1 MSHSEGKSFRRDRTW
16 SRAIDSPSMAR
27 IAPFRALRFD
37 QGRFAD
43 LARLLAPPY
52 DVISETQRKEL
63 EASHPR
69 NIVHLDLPRGE
80 ADGRYENARAQ
91 LDRWLA
97 EGTLRQDARPALYRY
112 EQRFSFTGAA
122 GPQNYTRKGFISL
135 IELSPFSARVVL
147 PHEHTLSGPKVDRFK
162 LIHATRA
169 HFSQVFSLYRDP
181 AGTIEATLDGACL
194 AAPDVDATTPD
205 GCRHRLWVVTDEAV
219 IAAVARGL
227 APRSV
232 MIADGH
238 HRYETMLAIRDSLRP
253 ASVPLGHSMADWGV
267 MFFARAE
274 DPGLLVLPTH
284 RMVHG
289 LSAEALDS
297 LAERCRPWFEV
308 VSGSEEDAAAIEE
321 RLRREG
327 EKTVTFGLRRAGAA
341 GTTWLKLR
349 PDANLARLGP
359 PTLARLDVSVL
370 HGLLL
375 DPLLGIGSEAMASQS
390 NLTYSHDLRETLA
403 RVAASQVQA
412 AFLMNATKVSQ
423 VLDACE
429 AGFVL
434 PQKSTYFQPKLATG
448 LVMARIDPD
457 EEPVL
462 PKV

>member
-1 MSHSEGKSFRRDRTW
+1 
-16 SRAIDSPSMAR
+16 MAR

-43 LARLLAPPY
+43 LAPLLAPPY
-52 DVISETQRKEL
+52 DVISETQRREL

-91 LDRWLA
+91 LERWLA

-181 AGTIEATLDGACL
+181 AGTIEATLDRACL

-219 IAAVARGL
+219 ITAVARGL

-253 ASVPLGHSMADWGV
+253 ANVPLGHSLADWGV

-289 LSAEALDS
+289 LSAGALDS

-308 VSGSEEDAAAIEE
+308 IPGSEEDAAAIEE

-370 HGLLL
+370 HGLVL

-390 NLTYSHDLRETLA
+390 NLTYSHDLRETLG
-403 RVAASQVQA
+403 RVAAAEVQA

-448 LVMARIDPD
+448 LVMARIEPG

>member
-1 MSHSEGKSFRRDRTW
+1 
-16 SRAIDSPSMAR
+16 MAR

-80 ADGRYENARAQ
+80 ADARYENARAQ
-91 LDRWLA
+91 LERWLA

-112 EQRFSFTGAA
+112 EQRFTFTGAA
-122 GPQNYTRKGFISL
+122 GPQQYTRKGFISL

-181 AGTIEATLDGACL
+181 AGTIEATLDRACV
-194 AAPDVDATTPD
+194 ATPDVDATTPD

-253 ASVPLGHSMADWGV
+253 ANVPLGHSLADWGV
-267 MFFARAE
+267 MFFARAD

-297 LAERCRPWFEV
+297 LAERCRPWFDV

-321 RLRREG
+321 RLSREG
-327 EKTVTFGLRRAGAA
+327 EKAVIFGLRRAGAA
-341 GTTWLKLR
+341 GTTWLNLR
-349 PDANLARLGP
+349 PDADLARLGP

-370 HGLLL
+370 HGLVLN
-375 DPLLGIGSEAMASQS
+375 PLLGIGSEAMASQS
-390 NLTYSHDLRETLA
+390 NLTYSHDLRETLG

-448 LVMARIDPD
+448 LVMARIDPG

>member
-297 LAERCRPWFEV
+297 LAERCRPWFDV

-327 EKTVTFGLRRAGAA
+327 EKTVTFGLRRAGAT